1 MEITPAA
8 AGGQVSPAAAG
19 GQVSKARR
27 SRQVASWAS
36 LACVAVLLT
45 ACNSSTSSVASS
57 TSSAAPRPGHRPDRA
72 AGTPSTSA
80 PITGPTTPPSTPA
93 SSPSLAAAP
102 TGAGTFLA
110 AEQSLN
116 GTLLHEPACGG
127 FGCALSGDST
137 AFLFHMT
144 WTTWSGSE
152 AVGTGTYKLD
162 DCNPDC
168 AGGHVYSVAT
178 VVTLSQPVKVCSSS
192 GTRWVWTHALV
203 HVPRRPAQGPAGP
216 ERPAE
221 PLDLLPPDHRRPANL
236 RELATSL
243 PTPAVP
249 PPIGA
254 DAAMK
259 HWVVI
264 AAPME
269 HWCRSR

>member
-8 AGGQVSPAAAG
+8 AGGQANPAARG
-19 GQVSKARR
+19 GQACKARR

-45 ACNSSTSSVASS
+45 ACNSSTSSAASS
-57 TSSAAPRPGHRPDRA
+57 PAST
-72 AGTPSTSA
+72 AGTVSTPVTSA
-80 PITGPTTPPSTPA
+80 PVTAPTTPPSTPA

-102 TGAGTFLA
+102 TGAATFLA

-152 AVGTGTYKLD
+152 AVGSGSYKLD

-178 VVTLSQPVKVCSSS
+178 VVTLSQPVKVCASS
-192 GTRWVWTHALV
+192 GTRWVWTHASFTFPQGL
-203 HVPRRPAQGPAGP
+203 PKALQGPNAPQNPWTFSG
-216 ERPAE
+216 
-221 PLDLLPPDHRRPANL
+221 LI
-236 RELATSL
+236 T
-243 PTPAVP
+243 
-249 PPIGA
+249 
-254 DAAMK
+254 AAQQTC
-259 HWVVI
+259 
-264 AAPME
+264 A
-269 HWCRSR
+269 S

>member
-8 AGGQVSPAAAG
+8 QAARRAPPPRPEPAARR
-19 GQVSKARR
+19 QQQARR

-45 ACNSSTSSVASS
+45 ACNSSTSSAASS
-57 TSSAAPRPGHRPDRA
+57 TSSAASSA

-80 PITGPTTPPSTPA
+80 PVTGPTTPPSTPT

-102 TGAGTFLA
+102 TGASTFLA
-110 AEQSLN
+110 TEQTLN
-116 GTLLHEPACGG
+116 GTLLHEPACDG

-192 GTRWVWTHALV
+192 GTRWVWTHASFTFPQGL
-203 HVPRRPAQGPAGP
+203 PKALQGQNAPQNPWTFSGLITAAQQ
-216 ERPAE
+216 
-221 PLDLLPPDHRRPANL
+221 
-236 RELATSL
+236 TCVS
-243 PTPAVP
+243 
-249 PPIGA
+249 
-254 DAAMK
+254 
-259 HWVVI
+259 
-264 AAPME
+264 
-269 HWCRSR
+269 

>member
-1 MEITPAA
+1 MEIIPAA
-8 AGGQVSPAAAG
+8 AGGQAG
-19 GQVSKARR
+19 KPRR

-45 ACNSSTSSVASS
+45 ACNSSTSSAASS
-57 TSSAAPRPGHRPDRA
+57 PAST
-72 AGTPSTSA
+72 AGTVSTPGTSG
-80 PITGPTTPPSTPA
+80 PVTGPTTPPSTPA

-152 AVGTGTYKLD
+152 AVGSGSYKLD

-178 VVTLSQPVKVCSSS
+178 VVTLSQPVKVCASS
-192 GTRWVWTHALV
+192 GTRWVWTHASFTFPQGL
-203 HVPRRPAQGPAGP
+203 PKALQGPNAPQNPWTFSG
-216 ERPAE
+216 
-221 PLDLLPPDHRRPANL
+221 LI
-236 RELATSL
+236 T
-243 PTPAVP
+243 
-249 PPIGA
+249 
-254 DAAMK
+254 AAQQTC
-259 HWVVI
+259 
-264 AAPME
+264 A
-269 HWCRSR
+269 S